1 MTYLTLS
8 VKDLLNN
15 AIQGWKEE
23 DNLIKKVTEGQ
34 MILLERMGSNGS
46 VVNFRKVTSSVNNV
60 LTLCFVKG
68 NILPGS
74 IRKTLYLH
82 VE

>member
-1 MTYLTLS
+1 
-8 VKDLLNN
+8 
-15 AIQGWKEE
+15 
-23 DNLIKKVTEGQ
+23 